1 LKKLLAT
8 LKDPKKLFKVVR
20 NPKVLIGVLGLGF
33 AFQVAR
39 YGAKIGL
46 KGGMS
51 LWIALA
57 VLVLAIVVIIILTRR
72 EKKKKAE
79 RIEDSLLL
87 EADSLVMTSS
97 GAQRAANEQAREELA
112 EAIESLKRSKVAG
125 GRSGKTA
132 LYELP
137 WYLVLGRTDSGKSK
151 MIRNSG
157 LTFPGSGPSTRD
169 KGVGPGRSVQWWFT
183 SQAVV
188 LESNG
193 RFVDRED
200 DADARH
206 DWQGLLEVV
215 AKTRG
220 DVPVQGVVVSVSAED
235 LIRLDSGRLEDQ
247 ARVIRQRLD
256 ATVTTLQAF
265 TPVYLVVTKV
275 DLVHGFEN
283 FFSDLRDNARD
294 QVLGATL
301 DSEQIANGEPV
312 RSYARE
318 FDRLYGALCHRRA
331 YRMAAEER
339 LGPRGDIYL
348 FPLEFLQLRRK
359 LAGFVKTIFEP
370 NPYGENP
377 MFRGFYFT
385 SGSLEGEPVDMV
397 VNEVSRVI
405 GLPADLD
412 GGDLTRVIDMIPDLQ
427 SRPETTSRSRERQTD
442 ADPRFL
448 RELFSRVLPKSVHL
462 AHPTEEAKRRRRF
475 QRIGAQVGAY
485 SVAGL
490 LAVLM
495 TVSLVR
501 NRSVVHGVVETAREA
516 ALIPGNATSGGE
528 LENRLRLLEDLRARL
543 DRLDELD
550 EGRPLTMGFALYR
563 GKPVN
568 QRARAI
574 YFGRLVDVL
583 LGPSRRELGANLL
596 TSYPASPGE
605 YSNFFDSYRAY
616 LMLHE
621 PARADTTFLANQ
633 LVKLWTRPGVG
644 TGATEGLKEA
654 MHRHV
659 EYAWRHTA
667 DITYHSANLPGRDPH
682 LTDRAGVYIRE
693 FWRPENYYLAI
704 VEQVNDAVPAFTLAS
719 VPDGAR
725 LLATDAELLA
735 ADQTVAF
742 VPGAYTLKGWRDEVA
757 ARIERSEEQLRN
769 DWILKE
775 AFEGQPLDMRAWM
788 TDTYRK
794 DYVAHWVRFL
804 GAVDVAPSNGVSM
817 AATRARDL
825 AGANSP
831 LMRLMES
838 AATNLRFRG
847 TDSGSGEHPLADVED
862 RFTALHAM
870 FSVRG
875 EGDQAR
881 RPMEQFL
888 ATQGAVTEALRQLQ
902 ESGDPGLTSTQ
913 YAKQLLAEVTPGETA
928 ISASIRF
935 AERHAADTISG
946 EADCTNA
953 VRLLLRRP
961 AEAAWGAIVRE
972 SQLYLD
978 AAWSTDVWEPFQ
990 SSLTGKYPFVPS
1002 GPDAPFA
1009 EFSRIFAPGGVFWT
1023 FYDQELAPFL
1033 DRDGSARIIYRHGLK
1048 LGDETKRSIAK
1059 AFAFRDAL
1067 YRRDPAALGFSFRV
1081 KPMQTV
1087 KASGTPP
1094 FAQTS
1099 ILTLGGTRIVYDM
1112 GLARDRNVD
1121 WPGDAPEGGARLST
1135 TMDGPEPNALE
1146 FDGPWAFFRLLDQAA
1161 VEVRSDSESIVR
1173 WTLERPGSYS
1183 IEVPY
1188 EFRAAQNVNP
1198 LRPGFFEFACPRQ
1211 IGPSPTG
1218 AGTP

>member
-1 LKKLLAT
+1 MKKLLAT
-8 LKDPKKLFKVVR
+8 LTDPKKLFKVVR
-20 NPKVLIGVLGLGF
+20 NPKVLIGVMGLGF
-33 AFQVAR
+33 AFQVIR
-39 YGAKIGL
+39 FGAKLGM
-46 KGGMS
+46 KGGMR
-51 LWIALA
+51 LWVAVG
-57 VLVLAIVVIIILTRR
+57 VLVVCVIVIIILRQR

-79 RIEDSLLL
+79 QIEDSLLL

-97 GAQRAANEQAREELA
+97 GAQRAAAEQAREELA
-112 EAIESLKRSKVAG
+112 EAIESLKKSKVAG

-151 MIRNSG
+151 MVRNSG

-169 KGVGPGRSVQWWFT
+169 RGVGAGTSVQWWFT
-183 SQAVV
+183 SQAVL
-188 LESNG
+188 LETDG

-215 AKTRG
+215 GKTRG
-220 DVPVQGVVVSVSAED
+220 DIPVQGIMVTISAED
-235 LIRLDSGRLEDQ
+235 LIRMDPGRLEDQ

-265 TPVYLVVTKV
+265 TPVYLVVSKV

-301 DSEQIANGEPV
+301 DAEQIKNGDPV
-312 RSYARE
+312 RSFARE
-318 FDRLYGALCHRRA
+318 FDRLYGSLCHRRA
-331 YRMAAEER
+331 HRMAAEER
-339 LGPRGDIYL
+339 LGPRGDVYL

-359 LAGFVKTIFEP
+359 LAGFVKTLFEP

-412 GGDLTRVIDMIPDLQ
+412 GGDLTRVIDMMPGLEE
-427 SRPETTSRSRERQTD
+427 PEPAPRRERETD

-448 RELFSRVLPKSVHL
+448 RELFSRILPRSIHL
-462 AHPTEEAKRRRRF
+462 ARPTDEAMRRRRF

-485 SVAGL
+485 AVAGI
-490 LAVLM
+490 LAALM
-495 TVSLVR
+495 TVSFVK
-501 NRSVVHGVVETAREA
+501 NRSVVHGVVDTAREA

-528 LENRLRLLEDLRARL
+528 VENRLRLLEDLRARL
-543 DRLDELD
+543 DHLDELD

-583 LGPSRRELGANLL
+583 LGPSRRELGAQLL
-596 TSYPASPGE
+596 TTYPASPGE
-605 YSNFFDSYRAY
+605 YSSFFDSYRAY

-621 PARADTTFLANQ
+621 PARADTTFLAGQ

-644 TGATEGLKEA
+644 TGATEGLTEA
-654 MHRHV
+654 IHRHV

-667 DITYHSANLPGRDPH
+667 DITYHSANLPPRDPH

-704 VEQVNDAVPAFTLAS
+704 VEQVNDSVPAFTLAS
-719 VPDGAR
+719 VPDGSR

-735 ADQTVAF
+735 ADATVAF
-742 VPGAYTLKGWRDEVA
+742 VPGAFTLKGWRDEVA
-757 ARIERSEEQLRN
+757 GRIERSEEQLRN

-775 AFEGQPLDMRAWM
+775 AFEGQALDMREWM
-788 TDTYRK
+788 IDTYRK
-794 DYVAHWVRFL
+794 DYVSHWVRFL
-804 GAVDVAPSNGVSM
+804 GAVDVAPSSGVSM

-825 AGANSP
+825 GGPNSP
-831 LMRLMES
+831 LVRLLES

-847 TDSGSGEHPLADVED
+847 TGEGGEHPLADVED
-862 RFTALHAM
+862 RFAALHAM

-875 EGDQAR
+875 EGEQTY

-888 ATQGAVTEALRQLQ
+888 AAQGAVTEALRQLQ

-913 YAKQLLAEVTPGETA
+913 AAKQLLAEVTPGETA
-928 ISASIRF
+928 ISAAIRF

-946 EADCTNA
+946 DVDGTNA

-961 AEAAWGAIVRE
+961 AEAAWGAMIKE
-972 SQLYLD
+972 AQLYLD

-990 SSLTGKYPFVPS
+990 SALTGKYPFVPS

-1033 DRDGSARIIYRHGLK
+1033 DRDGEARVIYRHGLR
-1048 LGDETKRSIAK
+1048 LGDDTKTAVAK

-1067 YRRDPAALGFSFRV
+1067 YRKDPSALGFSFRL
-1081 KPMQTV
+1081 KPMQTA
-1087 KASGTPP
+1087 KLTGDSP
-1094 FAQTS
+1094 FVQTS
-1099 ILTLGGTRIVYDM
+1099 ILTIGGSRFVYDM
-1112 GLARDRNVD
+1112 GLAREQTVD
-1121 WPGDAPEGGARLST
+1121 WPGDAAEGGARISV
-1135 TMDGPEPNALE
+1135 TMNGPEPNSLDFE
-1146 FDGPWAFFRLLDQAA
+1146 GPWAFFRLLDQAA
-1161 VEVRSDSESIVR
+1161 VEPRSDSESVVR
-1173 WTLERPGSYS
+1173 WTLERPGAYS
-1183 IEVPY
+1183 IQVPY

-1198 LRPGFFEFACPRQ
+1198 LRPGFFDFTCPRQ
-1211 IGPSPTG
+1211 IGPPPDAAS
-1218 AGTP
+1218 